1 MFQTPA
7 IFFLHCYFLCL
18 SRLLLEAN
26 VASPLSIQSFFSFF
40 TEASPPFLFIFILFT
55 DDPVRL
61 SVRFGP
67 FYLFRLLAV
76 RNSSSSSRFEPAKD
90 LAAAKKKRKKEEPL
104 CRLSSSRD
112 FENLLT
118 DRVYF
123 SIKHNAIISLFVE
136 KRERGEILWSDD
148 NSNRG
153 KKNLY

>member
-67 FYLFRLLAV
+67 FYLFRLLAA

-90 LAAAKKKRKKEEPL
+90 LAAAKKKK
-104 CRLSSSRD
+104 
-112 FENLLT
+112 
-118 DRVYF
+118 
-123 SIKHNAIISLFVE
+123 
-136 KRERGEILWSDD
+136 
-148 NSNRG
+148 G
-153 KKNLY
+153 KKRSPFVVFPLRETLRICSPIEFTFLSNITR